1 LAARNWLLCDGHGSE
16 KAFALFDRGPN
27 ACAVVRASL
36 LNFTKSLTI
45 AGIILAEVYLVA
57 LVLAPNASNAP
68 NVPLASALSI
78 TAPAVFANL
87 APVLAGVHTPG
98 SVQVRRIAAGSLFFI
113 PFGAAVG
120 MGAGLLA
127 TGLANK
133 LRR

>member
-1 LAARNWLLCDGHGSE
+1 MAASRWPWSE
-16 KAFALFDRGPN
+16 KAVALGPAAAN
-27 ACAVVRASL
+27 ACATVRASPF
-36 LNFTKSLTI
+36 NFTKLLTI

-68 NVPLASALSI
+68 NVPLASALSL
-78 TAPAVFANL
+78 TAPAVFADL

-120 MGAGLLA
+120 MGAGMLA